1 MKLLYLS
8 YTGLAE
14 PLGVSQVLGY
24 LTRLA
29 KTHQITLVT
38 VEKSADLADCALI
51 AARRQACDAAGIR
64 WIPLRYHH
72 RPRLLATAWDLL
84 ILTGTALKEA
94 IGSKADIIHARAY
107 IPCFVAVLVGAFT
120 RTPFIF
126 DTRAFWPEEL
136 IAAGRL
142 KRGSL
147 LHRAIVGM
155 ERLCMRRA
163 AGIVLLTRAAADH
176 LRAREPELTTGK
188 DIVSIPTCADL
199 ARFHPP
205 LTTRSPG
212 PLRIGSVG
220 TVLSGWFR
228 IDLLFACFREIR
240 RIAPDTVFSI
250 LSRDD
255 PDRIRALAAEHG
267 FDAADMEI
275 SALTPAAVAPR
286 VRTFDALAM
295 FFRSGPSKLA
305 SCPTRMAEALGSGVP
320 VICNGGIGDVR
331 TVVSDHRVGM
341 LVDAEED
348 MEAAVAGL
356 GRMLADPDLPGRCR
370 RTAEDLFS
378 TDVGA
383 RDYDALY
390 ARITA
395 HRSGGT
401 ARPELQLQ

>member
-38 VEKSADLADCALI
+38 VEKPADLADRALI
-51 AARRQACDAAGIR
+51 AERRQVCDAAGIR

-84 ILTGTALKEA
+84 VLTGTALREA
-94 IGSKADIIHARAY
+94 VSGKADIIHARAY
-107 IPCFVAVLVGAFT
+107 IPCFVAVLIGALT

-136 IAAGRL
+136 ISAGRL

-147 LHRAIVGM
+147 LHQAIVGM

-176 LRAREPELTTGK
+176 LRARDPGLTAGK

-199 ARFHPP
+199 ARFHPSAAA
-205 LTTRSPG
+205 RSTG

-228 IDLLFACFREIR
+228 VDLLFACFREIR

-255 PDRIRALAAEHG
+255 PDRIRALATEHG

-275 SALTPAAVAPR
+275 TALAPAAVAPR

-295 FFRSGPSKLA
+295 FFRSDASKLA

-331 TVVSDHRVGM
+331 AIVSDHRVGM
-341 LVDAEED
+341 LVDAEEH
-348 MEAAVAGL
+348 MAAAVAGL
-356 GRMLADPDLPGRCR
+356 DRVLADPNLPDRCR

-378 TDVGA
+378 TDAGA

-390 ARITA
+390 ARIIA
-395 HRSGGT
+395 HRSGG
-401 ARPELQLQ
+401 APQAELQLQ

>member
-29 KTHQITLVT
+29 KTHRITLVT
-38 VEKSADLADCALI
+38 VEKPADLADHSLI
-51 AARRQACDAAGIR
+51 AERRQACDAAGIR

-84 ILTGTALKEA
+84 MLTGTALRET
-94 IGSKADIIHARAY
+94 IGGRTDIIHARAY
-107 IPCFVAVLVGAFT
+107 IPCFVAVLLSALT

-142 KRGSL
+142 KKGSL
-147 LHRAIVGM
+147 LHRTIVKM
-155 ERLCMRRA
+155 ERLCIRRS
-163 AGIVLLTRAAADH
+163 AGLVLLTNAAADH
-176 LRAREPELTTGK
+176 LRAGEPELTGGK

-199 ARFHPP
+199 TRFHPAAAP
-205 LTTRSPG
+205 RSLG

-240 RIAPDTVFSI
+240 RVAPDTIFSI
-250 LSRDD
+250 ISRDD
-255 PDRIRALAAEHG
+255 PDRIRALAAEHD

-275 SALTPAAVAPR
+275 AALAPAAVASR

-295 FFRSGPSKLA
+295 FFRSDTSKIA

-331 TVVSDHRVGM
+331 TIVSNHRVGM
-341 LVDAEED
+341 LADTEES
-348 MEAAVAGL
+348 MAAAALGL
-356 GRMLADPDLPGRCR
+356 ACFLADPELSERCR

-378 TDVGA
+378 TDTGA
-383 RDYDALY
+383 RQYDALY
-390 ARITA
+390 ARIA
-395 HRSGGT
+395 RRSTGT
-401 ARPELQLQ
+401 VQAELPRQ

>member
-38 VEKSADLADCALI
+38 VEKPADLADRALI
-51 AARRQACDAAGIR
+51 AERRQACDAAGIR

-84 ILTGTALKEA
+84 VLTAIAFREA
-94 IGSKADIIHARAY
+94 VGGKTDIIHARAY
-107 IPCFVAVLVGAFT
+107 IPCFVAVLIGALT

-136 IAAGRL
+136 IAANRL

-147 LHRAIVGM
+147 LHRVIVGM

-163 AGIVLLTRAAADH
+163 AGIVLVTRAAADH
-176 LRAREPELTTGK
+176 LRVHEPELAADK

-199 ARFHPP
+199 NRFRPQAAP
-205 LTTRSPG
+205 RPSG

-228 IDLLFACFREIR
+228 IDLLFASFREIR
-240 RIAPDTVFSI
+240 RIAPDASFSI

-255 PDRIRALAAEHG
+255 PARIRALAAEHG

-275 SALTPAAVAPR
+275 TALAPGAVAPR
-286 VRTFDALAM
+286 MRTFDALAM
-295 FFRSGPSKLA
+295 FFRSGTSKLA

-320 VICNGGIGDVR
+320 VLCNGGIGDVR
-331 TVVSDHRVGM
+331 TIVQDHRVGV
-341 LVDAEED
+341 LVDTEED
-348 MEAAVAGL
+348 MVTAAAELVSF
-356 GRMLADPDLPGRCR
+356 LADPDLPERCR

-378 TDVGA
+378 TDAGA

-390 ARITA
+390 ARIIA
-395 HRSGGT
+395 RRSG
-401 ARPELQLQ
+401 AALPVELRLQ